1 MTTTGADLISALLR
15 TGQITVSD
23 LAILQSESQPTF
35 SRSHLAHYERAIAEC
50 PRASLSSYKT
60 NFRRLAERFADVG
73 VDAVTTAELSVLG
86 QQIHAKSVADGGIGI
101 GAESSFIHSARFFY
115 RVAITDGVL
124 RDNPAANLKMPRARR
139 RVRRA
144 LSESEL
150 HDIYRVVME
159 TSQDPSLDILL
170 LDFHRET
177 AARRGG
183 AVALRICDINLARRS
198 VLLREKGGHEREAP
212 ASQDLLTRILTL
224 AQRRNGT
231 SGQDAAFRY
240 RNGQGLTRRRYNTI
254 FKHVQQHL
262 PWAMRVGVSVHWFR
276 HTTLSDISTVAG
288 IRVAA
293 AYAGHLDRTVTDIY
307 TVPAFEELLAA
318 HRQVFHFD

>member
-1 MTTTGADLISALLR
+1 MTTTGAELILALLR
-15 TGQITVSD
+15 TGQITLSD
-23 LAILQSESQPTF
+23 LDVLQIAEEPIST
-35 SRSHLAHYERAIAEC
+35 RSHVEHYERALAEC
-50 PRASLSSYKT
+50 PRASLSTYKT
-60 NFRRLAERFADVG
+60 NFRRLAERFAETG
-73 VDAVTTAELSVLG
+73 VDSVTTSELAGLG
-86 QQIHAKSVADGGIGI
+86 SEIRTKSLADGGIGI
-101 GAESSFIHSARFFY
+101 GAESSFIHAARFFY

-124 RDNPAANLKMPRARR
+124 HDNPASNLEMPRRRR

-159 TSQDPSLDILL
+159 TSQDPSLDVLL

-183 AVALRICDINLARRS
+183 AVALRICDINLSRRS
-198 VLLREKGGHEREAP
+198 VLLREKGGHEREVP
-212 ASQDLLTRILTL
+212 ASRELLTRILSL
-224 AQRRNGT
+224 AGRRHAV
-231 SGQDAAFRY
+231 SGEDAAFRY
-240 RNGQGLTRRRYNTI
+240 RHGQALTRRRYNTI

-262 PWAMRVGVSVHWFR
+262 PWATRVGVSIHWFR
-276 HTTLSDISTVAG
+276 HTTLSDIAAVAG

-293 AYAGHLDRTVTDIY
+293 AYAGHLDRSVTDIY

-318 HRQVFHFD
+318 HHQVFAVD